1 MQNSNGANGGWFAEN
16 RDKIDSAMRAAVADA
31 LSNLKRL
38 GIPAATW
45 KDGRVMQIPP
55 DQIVVDEEGMQQYA
69 KLRKFKS

>member
-1 MQNSNGANGGWFAEN
+1 MHTTNGANGGWFAEN
-16 RDKIDSAMRAAVADA
+16 RDNIDSAMRAAVADA

-45 KDGRVMQIPP
+45 KDGQVLRIPP
-55 DQIVVDEEGMQQYA
+55 DQIVVDEEGMRQYQ